1 MRSCWTITKRL
12 FAGAFH
18 RVKSCARLA
27 KRAIV
32 LLRRG
37 DYDAFVQGVYKKLR
51 SAPIVGRLCVCYK
64 NYLDRRDIRNF
75 ERKPRPHVVNIL
87 TPLFFDFEGKDM
99 YCGGAERYLIEL
111 NRIIRKLG
119 YETAVYQCGTS
130 SWVRWY
136 NDLCVEGLPAS
147 GDIELLN
154 REFHRRVPPGAL
166 TIYFAFSYAFP
177 YAHPNSLGI
186 SHGIWWDHA
195 VYQYPQRKG
204 DSMRDRILKAMSNCK
219 NLVSV
224 DTNTINWVR
233 ATDVKQ
239 SGKMAYIPNFVDLDS
254 FTPSDNRTD
263 TKNIVILYPRRLYEP
278 RGFWLVAELI
288 PYFCRRYDN
297 VEFHFVGKGDAA
309 ELEHVGRLVEQYPG
323 RVRHYHLE
331 PEDMHKA
338 YQAADITL
346 IPTVASEGTSLSC
359 IEAMASGNAV
369 IATDVGGLTD
379 LIINGHNGL
388 LVSPKAGE
396 IKEAV
401 KKLISD
407 PELRQRLQH
416 NAREISK
423 CFSLDAWRERWEQ
436 YLGELLPR
444 RETIQTGS
452 GPCWSFLHLSTPGI
466 TWERAKQRPQHL
478 LESFAELG
486 HHAFFVSDSKSP
498 HPSPGESPSKPDLL
512 HLLHSDRD
520 LYLTN
525 PVLYI
530 YHAYLYPKLKQWPK
544 RRIIYDILDD
554 PAIHA
559 EGDVRMGRGPD
570 NNYLYYHGKLLV
582 EADIVITSSHKLH
595 QQYRLKRPD
604 ILLVP
609 NAVKAGDF
617 ANNFHQRPADLPFEG
632 AKIIGYYGAI
642 AEWFDFDLIRFAA
655 EQRPQYQYVLM
666 GLTNCPEKIQY
677 LVARCANV
685 HYLGEKPYE
694 ELPGYLAYFDAALV
708 PFLVN
713 DITHAVSPLKL
724 FEYMAGGKPV
734 VSTDILECRKYE
746 SVLIAK
752 NAQEFPARLDQAIA
766 LGRDENFKMAL
777 WNCASANSWKTRA
790 EQILEAL
797 QDLTGKNAEG
807 LVSPAPAV
815 PLAKVS

>member
-1 MRSCWTITKRL
+1 MHACWTFTKRL
-12 FAGAFH
+12 FAGAFN
-18 RVKSCARLA
+18 RVKLFFRLS
-27 KRAIV
+27 KRAV
-32 LLRRG
+32 DLLRQG
-37 DYDAFVQGVYKKLR
+37 NYDALVHGLYKKLR
-51 SAPIVGRLCVCYK
+51 SAPVLGSLCVHYK
-64 NYLDRRDIRNF
+64 KYLDRRDIRDF
-75 ERKPRPHVVNIL
+75 ERKPRPHVVNVL
-87 TPLFFDFEGKDM
+87 TPLFFDFDGKNM

-119 YETAVYQCGTS
+119 YETAVYQCGSS

-136 NDLCVEGLPAS
+136 NDLCVEGLPAL

-177 YAHPNSLGI
+177 DAHPNSLGI

-195 VYQYPQRKG
+195 AYQYPEHKNK
-204 DSMRDRILKAMSNCK
+204 SMRDRILKAFSNCRHI
-219 NLVSV
+219 VSV

-233 ATDVKQ
+233 ATDVNQ
-239 SGKMAYIPNFVDLDS
+239 SGKMTYIPNFVDLDA
-254 FTPSDNRTD
+254 FTPSNNKTD
-263 TKNIVILYPRRLYEP
+263 PNNIVILYPRRLYAP
-278 RGFWLVAELI
+278 RGFSLVAELI
-288 PYFCRRYDN
+288 PYFCRRYAN

-379 LIINGHNGL
+379 LIINEHNGL
-388 LVSPKAGE
+388 LVSPKAEE
-396 IKEAV
+396 IKEAL

-407 PELRQRLQH
+407 PKLRRRLQD
-416 NAREISK
+416 NAREVSK
-423 CFSLDAWRERWEQ
+423 SFSLEAWRGRWEQ
-436 YLGELLPR
+436 YLIELLPA
-444 RETIQTGS
+444 RERIPSGA

-466 TWERAKQRPQHL
+466 IWNRAKQRPQHL

-486 HHAFFVSDSKSP
+486 HHAFFVSDSKTP
-498 HPSPGESPSKPDLL
+498 DPSTGECPSKPPFL
-512 HLLHSDRD
+512 HLLKSDKD

-544 RRIIYDILDD
+544 RRIVYDILDD

-559 EGDVRMGRGPD
+559 NGDRRMGRGAN
-570 NNYLYYHGKLLV
+570 NNYLYYHEKLLG
-582 EADIVITSSHKLH
+582 EADIVITSSLKLH
-595 QQYRLKRPD
+595 RQYRLKRPD

-609 NAVKAGDF
+609 NAVRASDF
-617 ANNFHQRPADLPFEG
+617 AESLPQRPADLPSGEG
-632 AKIIGYYGAI
+632 KIIGYYGAI
-642 AEWFDFDLIRFAA
+642 AEWFDFDLIKYAA
-655 EQRPQYQYVLM
+655 QQRPQYQFVLM
-666 GLTNCPEKIQY
+666 GLTNCPKKIQE
-677 LVARCANV
+677 LEAACANV
-685 HYLGEKPYE
+685 RYLGEKLYQ
-694 ELPGYLAYFDAALV
+694 ELPRYLAHFDAALV

-713 DITHAVSPLKL
+713 DITNAVSPLKL

-734 VSTDILECRKYE
+734 VSTDILECRKYQ

-752 NAQEFPARLDQAIA
+752 NAEEFAARLDQAIA
-766 LGRDENFKMAL
+766 LGQDKNYKREL
-777 WNCASANSWKTRA
+777 RNCASANTWKSRA
-790 EQILEAL
+790 EQILKAL
-797 QDLTGKNAEG
+797 GDLRRKNPDG
-807 LVSPAPAV
+807 LASPAPAV